1 MSRMFDIL
9 NKELK
14 QRISKTQQESVETIV
29 DGAAS
34 NVRPYDEKAP
44 PPPSELQKVSKEEGW
59 VSPSYTQSR
68 HVALDPR
75 KLRAN
80 RCVCHQCGSYES
92 EFYKIL
98 RTHILL
104 KTGNKGGMTVMIT
117 SALPGE
123 GKTLT
128 SINLALTFAKQY
140 NQTVMLVDSDLRQQK
155 IHEYLGYESSK
166 GLTDYLQSGTP
177 LKDLIVWTGIEK
189 MTVISGGNTVT
200 ASSELLSSPRM
211 KDLVKELKSRYP
223 DRYVLFDVAPVLV
236 VADAMAFAPLVD
248 CIVLVVR
255 AGSTSIADVKQ
266 TLALL
271 PPEKVLGFV
280 LNRVEEPS
288 KEIKGYYMPKKKE
301 KTKSRM

>member
-1 MSRMFDIL
+1 
-9 NKELK
+9 
-14 QRISKTQQESVETIV
+14 
-29 DGAAS
+29 
-34 NVRPYDEKAP
+34 
-44 PPPSELQKVSKEEGW
+44 
-59 VSPSYTQSR
+59 
-68 HVALDPR
+68 
-75 KLRAN
+75 
-80 RCVCHQCGSYES
+80 
-92 EFYKIL
+92 
-98 RTHILL
+98 
-104 KTGNKGGMTVMIT
+104 MIT